1 MMASGYFGA
10 CHCLN
15 RPAAMKKQF
24 LIFFGIVILI
34 FAALQWYMYTKG
46 AAALMDYPRVRM
58 WYTVAFIVCAW
69 AYLAGR
75 LLERAM
81 YGRLSSVLVHIGS
94 LWLGAMIYL
103 LLMWLCVDVIG
114 LVMDLAS
121 LQAPEFLRKAIT
133 PLSLFLAIH
142 VLAAVLVAYGW
153 WNARRPRIRTLEL
166 DVKKNSPLPA
176 IVFAVASDIHLG
188 TVISHRRLARIVESI
203 NSIEADC
210 VLLPGDV
217 IDEDLRPV
225 VENNLGEILR
235 TIRAKHGV
243 YAITG
248 NHEFIGGADASVA
261 YLEEHGITVL
271 RDSCVMP
278 GGLFTLAGREDR
290 SVRQFAGRS
299 RAPLAEV
306 LRDVD
311 HTLPLVLM
319 DHQPFRLHEAVE
331 AGVDLQ
337 LSGHTHHGQ
346 LWPFHWITQKIF
358 EVSWGYRLLG
368 RTHVYVS
375 SGAGFWGPP
384 MRIGNTP
391 EVVKVTLR
399 FIGSAVS

>member
-1 MMASGYFGA
+1 
-10 CHCLN
+10 
-15 RPAAMKKQF
+15 MKKQF

-34 FAALQWYMYTKG
+34 FAALQWYLYTKG
-46 AAALMDYPRVRM
+46 AAAFADYPQART
-58 WYTVAFIVCAW
+58 WYTVIFTVCAW

-75 LLERAM
+75 VLERVM
-81 YGRLSSVLVHIGS
+81 YGRLTSVLVHIGS

-103 LLMWLCVDVIG
+103 LLLWLCVDVIG

-121 LQAPEFLRKAIT
+121 LQPPEFLRSTIT
-133 PLSLFLAIH
+133 PLSLFLVIH
-142 VLAAVLVAYGW
+142 VLAAGLVVYGW
-153 WNARRPRIRTLEL
+153 WNARSPHITTLTL
-166 DVKKNSPLPA
+166 DVQKKSSLPS

-188 TVISHRRLARIVESI
+188 TVISHRRPARIVECI
-203 NSIEADC
+203 NGIEADC

-225 VENNLGEILR
+225 VENNLGEMLR
-235 TIRAKHGV
+235 TIRARHGV
-243 YAITG
+243 YAVTG

-271 RDSCVMP
+271 RDSCVLP

-290 SVRQFAGRS
+290 SVRQFAGRG
-299 RAPLAEV
+299 RASLVEL

-319 DHQPFRLHEAVE
+319 DHQPFRLSEAVE

-399 FIGSAVS
+399 FVGSAES